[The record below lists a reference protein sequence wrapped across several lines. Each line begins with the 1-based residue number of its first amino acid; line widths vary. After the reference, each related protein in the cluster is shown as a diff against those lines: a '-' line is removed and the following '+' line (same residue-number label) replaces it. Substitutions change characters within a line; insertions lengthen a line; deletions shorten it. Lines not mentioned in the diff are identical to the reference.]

1 MIGNW
6 SVVISFSLLTPGLSQ
21 LQIFTLLYLPMFR
34 SLPLAKVLLYV
45 LLTTYAV
52 ITLIPFLWALS
63 ASFKPLS
70 EIVSGTPNFLPQNF
84 TLDNYRQIFLQEPLF
99 VRWLF
104 NSVVIA
110 VSVTLLNL
118 LFNSMAGYAL
128 ARLSFVGKNFWF
140 FLILAVLAVPA
151 QITLIPTFLIL
162 KAIGWL
168 NSYQGMIVPSM
179 VNATFIFMMRQFF
192 INFPQEL
199 EEAAQLDGLNTIGI
213 FRYIILPLAKPALA
227 AQAIFVFMGSW
238 NNFLLPVVILF
249 EPEMFTLPLGL
260 NTFKGQYISYWNYIM
275 AASMVFTLPALSIY
289 AFFNRYFIQSAT
301 FTGGKG

>member
-1 MIGNW
+1 MIN
-6 SVVISFSLLTPGLSQ
+6 ISGLSW
-21 LQIFTLLYLPMFR
+21 L
-34 SLPLAKVLLYV
+34 KVLLYV
-45 LLTTYAV
+45 LLTLYAIV
-52 ITLIPFLWALS
+52 TLIPFLWALS
-63 ASFKPLS
+63 ASFKPLT
-70 EIVSGTPNFLPQNF
+70 EIVSGEPNFLPKNF

-99 VRWLF
+99 WHWLF

-110 VSVTLLNL
+110 ISVTLLNL
-118 LFNSMAGYAL
+118 LLNSMAGYAL
-128 ARLSFVGKNFWF
+128 ARLRFVGKRFWF

-192 INFPQEL
+192 VNFPKEL
-199 EEAAQLDGLNTIGI
+199 EEAAQLDGLNTFGI
-213 FRYIILPLAKPALA
+213 FRHIVLPLAKPALA
-227 AQAIFVFMGSW
+227 AQAVFVFMGSW
-238 NNFLLPVVILF
+238 NNFLLPIVILF
-249 EPEMFTLPLGL
+249 DPEMFTLPLGL

-275 AASMVFTLPALSIY
+275 AASMVFTLPALGIY
-289 AFFNRYFIQSAT
+289 AFFNRYFIQSVT

>member
-1 MIGNW
+1 MTTTSRIPW
-6 SVVISFSLLTPGLSQ
+6 LKI
-21 LQIFTLLYLPMFR
+21 LLYL
-34 SLPLAKVLLYV
+34 
-45 LLTTYAV
+45 LLTLYAV

-70 EIVSGTPNFLPQNF
+70 EIVSGESNFLPHNF
-84 TLDNYRQIFLQEPLF
+84 TLDNYKQIFLQEPLF
-99 VRWLF
+99 FRWLL
-104 NSVVIA
+104 NSVFIA
-110 VSVTLLNL
+110 VSVTILNL

-128 ARLSFVGKNFWF
+128 ARLRFRGKRFWF

-151 QITLIPTFLIL
+151 QVTLIPTFLIL

-168 NSYQGMIVPSM
+168 NSYEGMIVPSM

-192 INFPQEL
+192 VNFPKEL
-199 EEAAQLDGLNTIGI
+199 EEAAQLDGLTPFGI
-213 FRYIILPLAKPALA
+213 FRYIVLPLAKPALA
-227 AQAIFVFMGSW
+227 AQAVFVFMGSW

-249 EPEMFTLPLGL
+249 DPEMFTLPLGL

-289 AFFNRYFIQSAT
+289 AFFNRYFIQSVT

>member
-1 MIGNW
+1 
-6 SVVISFSLLTPGLSQ
+6 VLTL
-21 LQIFTLLYLPMFR
+21 
-34 SLPLAKVLLYV
+34 
-45 LLTTYAV
+45 YAV
-52 ITLIPFLWALS
+52 ITLIPFVWALS

-70 EIVSGTPNFLPQNF
+70 EIVSGESNFLPHNF
-84 TLDNYRQIFLQEPLF
+84 TLDNYKQIFLQEPLF
-99 VRWLF
+99 FRWLF
-104 NSVVIA
+104 NSVFIA
-110 VSVTLLNL
+110 VCVTILNL

-128 ARLSFVGKNFWF
+128 ARLRFKGKRLWF

-151 QITLIPTFLIL
+151 QVTLIPTFLIL

-168 NSYQGMIVPSM
+168 NSYQGMIVPSI

-192 INFPQEL
+192 INFPKEL
-199 EEAAQLDGLNTIGI
+199 EEAAQLDGLTPFGI
-213 FRYIILPLAKPALA
+213 FRYIVLPLAKPALA
-227 AQAIFVFMGSW
+227 AQAVFVFMGSW

-249 EPEMFTLPLGL
+249 DPEMFTLPLGL

-289 AFFNRYFIQSAT
+289 AFFNRYFIQSVT